1 MKFDQLH
8 SRVRL
13 PRYGHPLAYH
23 RRRETEK
30 EKMDLGMSCQWMGFD
45 GEPAG

>member
-1 MKFDQLH
+1 VKFDQLH

-23 RRRETEK
+23 RRRETGE
-30 EKMDLGMSCQWMGFD
+30 ERDGSRDVVSMDGV
-45 GEPAG
+45 